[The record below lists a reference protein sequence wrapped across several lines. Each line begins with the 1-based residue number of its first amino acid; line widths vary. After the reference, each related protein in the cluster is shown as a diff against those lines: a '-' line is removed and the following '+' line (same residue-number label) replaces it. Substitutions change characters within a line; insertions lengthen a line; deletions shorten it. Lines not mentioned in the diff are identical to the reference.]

1 MANHFKPDLGHCVLK
16 YKQQNYKALIQDLL
30 SQFIPVTESVSESHS
45 EPLAHKVCFTDDGK
59 RKLDTDTI
67 SITIGEHTR

>member
-1 MANHFKPDLGHCVLK
+1 MANHFKSDLGQCVSK
-16 YKQQNYKALIQDLL
+16 FKQYNYKALILDLL

-59 RKLDTDTI
+59 
-67 SITIGEHTR
+67 